1 MSESQK
7 TGLFIACYR
16 IDTPIIGGPVFNLNL
31 TANTPEETV
40 HGIGVVTQKSINP
53 QLEIKT
59 QLIGNFT
66 YMTIMPDIT
75 HILVTTAGY
84 PIIRWPPYGGIG
96 PVLLTNV
103 QLQMVLNKDWK
114 SGTANYKYLDQQGDW
129 KSINNAVV
137 KLSSCPIL
145 T

>member
-16 IDTPIIGGPVFNLNL
+16 IETPRIGEPIFNLNL

-40 HGIGVVTQKSINP
+40 HGIGVVTQQSINP
-53 QLEIKT
+53 TLELKT

-66 YMTIMPDIT
+66 YMTIMPDTT
-75 HILVTTAGY
+75 HILVTATGY
-84 PIIRWPPYGGIG
+84 PILPWPTYGGIG
-96 PVLLTNV
+96 QVLLTNV

-114 SGTANYKYLDQQGDW
+114 SGTANYKYLDQEGNWQ
-129 KSINNAVV
+129 SINNAVV

-145 T
+145 S